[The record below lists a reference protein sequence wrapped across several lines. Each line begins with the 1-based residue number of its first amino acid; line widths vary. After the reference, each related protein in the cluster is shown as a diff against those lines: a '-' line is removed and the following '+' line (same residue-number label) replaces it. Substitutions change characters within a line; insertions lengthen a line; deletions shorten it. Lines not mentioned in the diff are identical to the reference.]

1 MKRIFSFTLT
11 LAVEGPVT
19 FQSFSGFAASGLF
32 YNIVASADSAF
43 AEELHQSKKIA
54 PWSATPIT
62 PTLDPGKIIY
72 KKLEA
77 DSTFD
82 VTFTVMDER
91 LAGKFREAL
100 FNPHLKLH
108 LSTVEAHLV
117 RVSVRTHSFS
127 ELFSKAEPLPS
138 KFALKFLTP
147 TAFRRPVYECC
158 PTCPLY
164 KKHSNSSGM
173 EAEGKPCRHAT
184 PRGGQLV
191 PLPLPS
197 LMFKNLARIWSSFS
211 DKPID
216 EWEAARWSEDAILV
230 AGFPEGIRTV
240 RLYEHATTNKWIV
253 GFTGTVR
260 FAVEREK
267 YNEELAKTAHALL
280 KMAELTNVGVRRTAG
295 LGMVR
300 YIPPEDAA
308 EENNAA

>member
-11 LAVEGPVT
+11 LSVESPVS
-19 FQSFSGFAASGLF
+19 FQSFSGFASSGLF
-32 YNIVASADSAF
+32 YNIVASADAVF

-54 PWSATPIT
+54 PWAATPIT
-62 PTLDPGKIIY
+62 PTLNPRNVIY

-77 DSTFD
+77 DSAFN

-91 LAGKFREAL
+91 LAEKFRDAL
-100 FNPHLKLH
+100 FNPNLKLH
-108 LSTVEAHLV
+108 LSTVEARLLNI
-117 RVSVRTHSFS
+117 SIKTHSFS
-127 ELFSKAEPLPS
+127 EIASKAEPLPS
-138 KFALKFLTP
+138 KFALEFITP
-147 TAFRRPVYECC
+147 TVFRRPVYECC

-164 KKHSNSSGM
+164 KKHLDSNQKG
-173 EAEGKPCRHAT
+173 EGKPCKHAT

-211 DKPID
+211 DTPID
-216 EWEAARWSEDAILV
+216 AWEAAKWSEDAILV
-230 AGFPEGIRTV
+230 AGFPKGLRTV
-240 RLYEHATTNKWIV
+240 RLYEHTTTNKWIV

-260 FAVEREK
+260 FAIEREK
-267 YNEELAKTAHALL
+267 YNKELAKTAHALL

-300 YIPPEDAA
+300 YIPPEDTA
-308 EENNAA
+308 EEDGTA